1 MFVDIL
7 GRIQEWTN
15 LVQNKLNNCK
25 MDLEALRKELA
36 ARACEIENLRKQL
49 ADGLNVNLQYEIT
62 LPQKAAATQIRVEHE
77 AIAQTTKQEP
87 SIAIAKTETDDLKK
101 DDATL
106 TTVQETTTT
115 GHSPEVVETNVVEIV
130 CTDAAIQSI
139 MKDKEAMRREI
150 ELEAEIA
157 RLRRENQRIIKER
170 AEYENAIQR
179 ALLRGVSSLNVEAL
193 RVLRCP
199 PIPCCTPCA
208 PCHTTTT
215 ESITVCKRDVVS
227 TRMASGCVTQRA
239 GSGKGCVREQQAPCI
254 VKRPCGSPCC
264 SAGKSR
270 KTTSNSSMVFLLHQ
284 GDADGICVSHEA
296 PVPRVCGQPVMKK
309 IEIPPCPRFSR

>member
-1 MFVDIL
+1 MCTEFLMTNNILIFFLSFIFYLLREPTRILKKLMFVDIL

-15 LVQNKLNNCK
+15 LVQDKLNNCK
-25 MDLEALRKELA
+25 MDLEALRKELE

-49 ADGLNVNLQYEIT
+49 AECEEREASFLFEKHGLNVNFKYEIT
-62 LPQKAAATQIRVEHE
+62 LLQKAAAQIRAEHE
-77 AIAQTTKQEP
+77 AIATTTEEP
-87 SIAIAKTETDDLKK
+87 SIATAKTETDDVKK
-101 DDATL
+101 DDATI
-106 TTVQETTTT
+106 TAVQETTTT
-115 GHSPEVVETNVVEIV
+115 GHSPEVETNVVEIV

-139 MKDKEAMRREI
+139 MKDREAMRREI

-215 ESITVCKRDVVS
+215 
-227 TRMASGCVTQRA
+227 
-239 GSGKGCVREQQAPCI
+239 
-254 VKRPCGSPCC
+254 
-264 SAGKSR
+264 
-270 KTTSNSSMVFLLHQ
+270 
-284 GDADGICVSHEA
+284 
-296 PVPRVCGQPVMKK
+296 
-309 IEIPPCPRFSR
+309 